1 MSLPLLTSPLLPPL
15 QREVLRNKDASSLP
29 PTLCLMVTIQC
40 FSWGVYGWVRNDW
53 STFSNNAVGVVLGL
67 IQLTL
72 IGMYGNKRAHI
83 SGGVGAVGAVSAAG
97 GADAVA
103 AASAPVL
110 DIIVDKSPKSPAADN
125 KQR

>member
-1 MSLPLLTSPLLPPL
+1 
-15 QREVLRNKDASSLP
+15 
-29 PTLCLMVTIQC
+29 MVTIQC

-72 IGMYGNKRAHI
+72 IGMYGNKRAHSKDDS
-83 SGGVGAVGAVSAAG
+83 SGTGAAGVASAAS
-97 GADAVA
+97 GADVVA
-103 AASAPVL
+103 AVSAPVL